1 LSRNLDGVR
10 LFAYASR
17 RILAT
22 IPLLIIATLGLFALE
37 ASVRDPIAELRVSC
51 PKCDDTAFERLTDLY
66 DLDKPVLDVTN
77 PANSR
82 YVAWLGNTLTGDF
95 GTSTSQGEH
104 QVSEFVWERAKNTMI
119 LAVPAFFVIASLAAI
134 LGMYSAVRQYSRT
147 DYAITGVSFLGIA
160 MPTFFFGL
168 LLQVFWGIWFHNWTG
183 WRPFYTS
190 QMHDDSLINLVK
202 SMVLPIMTLT
212 LVVVATES
220 RFIRASMLEVI
231 HSDYIRTAR
240 AKGLSEPKIIFKHAL
255 RNAMIPVVTIWALD
269 FAALL
274 GGSVV
279 TETIFSWPG
288 LGPLLISSIFAADV
302 NMVMAIVLFVSILA
316 IAFNLLADLLY
327 GVLDPRIRIS

>member
-1 LSRNLDGVR
+1 M
-10 LFAYASR
+10 FAYAAR

-22 IPLLIIATLGLFALE
+22 IPLLLVATLGLFALE
-37 ASVRDPIAELRVSC
+37 ASVRDPVAELRVSC
-51 PKCDDTAFERLTDLY
+51 PKCDDTAFARLTELY
-66 DLDKPVLDVTN
+66 DLDKPVLDLSN

-82 YVAWLGNTLTGDF
+82 YIAWLGNTLTGDF
-95 GTSTSQGEH
+95 GTSTSQGELP
-104 QVSEFVWERAKNTMI
+104 VSDFVWARAKNTMI
-119 LAVPAFFVIASLAAI
+119 LAVPAFLVIASIAAL
-134 LGMYSAVRQYSRT
+134 LGMYSAVRQYSKS
-147 DYAITGVSFLGIA
+147 DYAITSLSFLGIA

-168 LLQVFWGIWFHNWTG
+168 LLQVFWGIWFHDWTG
-183 WRPFYTS
+183 WRPFFTS
-190 QMHDDSLINLVK
+190 QMHDDSLSNLIK
-202 SMVLPIMTLT
+202 SIVLPITTLT

-240 AKGLSEPKIIFKHAL
+240 AKGLSERKVILKHAL

-288 LGPLLISSIFAADV
+288 LGPLLLSSIFAADV
-302 NMVMAIVLFVSILA
+302 NMVMAIVLFVAVLA
-316 IAFNLLADLLY
+316 IGFNLLADLLY
-327 GVLDPRIRIS
+327 GVLDPRIRIH

>member
-1 LSRNLDGVR
+1 M
-10 LFAYASR
+10 FAYAAR

-22 IPLLIIATLGLFALE
+22 IPLLLVATLGLFALE
-37 ASVRDPIAELRVSC
+37 ASVRDPVAELRVSC
-51 PKCDDTAFERLTDLY
+51 PKCDETAFARLTDLY
-66 DLDKPVLDVTN
+66 DLDKPVLDVSN

-95 GTSTSQGEH
+95 GTSTSQGELP
-104 QVSEFVWERAKNTMI
+104 VSDFVWTRAKNTMI
-119 LAVPAFFVIASLAAI
+119 LAIPAFFVIASVAAL
-134 LGMYSAVRQYSRT
+134 LGMYSAVRQYSKS
-147 DYAITGVSFLGIA
+147 DYAITSLSFLGIA
-160 MPTFFFGL
+160 MPTFFFGI

-183 WRPFYTS
+183 WRPFFTS
-190 QMHDDSLINLVK
+190 QMHDDSLINMLK
-202 SMVLPIMTLT
+202 SIVLPIATLT

-240 AKGLSEPKIIFKHAL
+240 AKGLAERKVILKHAL

-269 FAALL
+269 FAAML

-288 LGPLLISSIFAADV
+288 LGPLLLSSIFAADV
-302 NMVMAIVLFVSILA
+302 NMVMAIVLFVAILA
-316 IAFNLLADLLY
+316 IGFNLLADLLY

>member
-1 LSRNLDGVR
+1 M
-10 LFAYASR
+10 FAYAAR

-22 IPLLIIATLGLFALE
+22 IPLLVLATLGLFWLE
-37 ASVRDPIAELRVSC
+37 SSVRDPLAELRVSC
-51 PKCDDTAFERLTDLY
+51 PKCDQSAFDRLTDLY
-66 DLDKPVLDVTN
+66 DLDKPVIDVTN
-77 PANSR
+77 PGQSR

-104 QVSEFVWERAKNTMI
+104 PVSDFVWERAKNTMI
-119 LAVPAFFVIASLAAI
+119 LAIPAFLVIAGMAAV

-147 DYAITGVSFLGIA
+147 DYLITGVSFLGIA

-168 LLQVFWGIWFHNWTG
+168 LLQVFWGIWFYNWTG

-190 QMHDDSLINLVK
+190 QMHDDTMFDLLR
-202 SMVLPIMTLT
+202 SMVLPIVTLT

-240 AKGLSEPKIIFKHAL
+240 AKGLSERKVILRHAL

-288 LGPLLISSIFAADV
+288 LGPLLISSIFASDV

-316 IAFNLLADLLY
+316 IGFNLLADLLY
-327 GVLDPRIRIS
+327 GVLDPRIRIG